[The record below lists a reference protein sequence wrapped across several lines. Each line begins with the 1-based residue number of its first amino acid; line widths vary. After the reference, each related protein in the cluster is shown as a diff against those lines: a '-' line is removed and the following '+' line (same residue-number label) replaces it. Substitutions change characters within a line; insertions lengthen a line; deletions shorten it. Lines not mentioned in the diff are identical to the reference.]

1 MSDVQLRAWVDAIW
15 AKAQPLPA
23 EPEGVVAFHDGVDM
37 LVEVRGKCFAIEFL
51 FSPAL
56 LGLPA
61 PFQQVEI
68 EVLL

>member
-1 MSDVQLRAWVDAIW
+1 
-15 AKAQPLPA
+15 
-23 EPEGVVAFHDGVDM
+23 VDM